1 MTHASGASIRDPGVP
16 AAPVARSRPTVVEAA
31 FEAHSPLPFLAA
43 DIGGTHARLGL
54 IAPQA
59 VGGAPRVLAYRVY
72 RCADH
77 PHLDDIVRSFCAELG
92 ARPRELVLASAG
104 YLHAGVVVNRNLA
117 WPLVPATLQHELRLD
132 CVRFLNDFEAL
143 AHATAHV
150 DEGATAELKAAFAP
164 DGASGPIAVI
174 GPGTGLG
181 AAVWFPGT
189 PPRVLATEA
198 GQMQLAA
205 RGGLEREVLDRIAPG
220 DCHTPYEAVLSGP
233 GLHRLYAALCA
244 VYDRYPA
251 CAEPADVVAAAQAGD
266 DVAYE
271 ALQLFGGWMGSFAGD
286 LALLYGASGGV
297 YLAGGFLS
305 RIVDL
310 LRCGPLVERF
320 LDKGVMRPF
329 LHKVPIHVVDHGQ
342 LGVVGAAS
350 WHLSTRTASEAPG

>member
-1 MTHASGASIRDPGVP
+1 MTHPVVASVRNIESGEDLAYFPASTARD
-16 AAPVARSRPTVVEAA
+16 ADAQR
-31 FEAHSPLPFLAA
+31 PFLAA

-54 IAPQA
+54 VAPQLE
-59 VGGAPRVLAYRVY
+59 GAPRVLSYRSY

-77 PHLDDIVRSFCAELG
+77 PHLDGIVRQFCAELD

-117 WPLVPATLQHELRLD
+117 WPLVPATLAQELRLER
-132 CVRFLNDFEAL
+132 VRFLNDFEAL
-143 AHATAHV
+143 AHAIAYV
-150 DEGATAELKAAFAP
+150 DEHSSVALKTAFAP
-164 DGASGPIAVI
+164 DAQQGPIAVI

-181 AAVWFPGT
+181 AAVWFPGE
-189 PPRVLATEA
+189 PPRVIATEA
-198 GQMQLAA
+198 GQIQLAA
-205 RGGLEREVLDRIAPG
+205 RGGLEREVLDRIAAP

-244 VYDRYPA
+244 VYDRYPS
-251 CAEPADVVAAAQAGD
+251 CAEPADVVAAAEAGD
-266 DVAYE
+266 EVAYE
-271 ALQLFGGWMGSFAGD
+271 TLQMFGGWMGSFAGD
-286 LALLYGASGGV
+286 LAMLYGTTGGV

-329 LHKVPIHVVDHGQ
+329 LHKVPIRVVDHGQ

-350 WHLSTRTASEAPG
+350 WHLHTRTAKQAPG